1 MNILD
6 ASSQESLALRASF
19 WWEAQSPPRSACFT
33 VTLKMSPREPW
44 YSLDHHLAPFGKKQF
59 QDFFTGYRPA
69 LYEQIN
75 TVSLGTGLLFP
86 VFKS

>member
-1 MNILD
+1 MYILD
-6 ASSQESLALRASF
+6 ASSQESLALQAYF
-19 WWEAQSPPRSACFT
+19 WWEAQTPPRSARFM
-33 VTLKMSPREPW
+33 VTLKISPQEPW
-44 YSLDHHLAPFGKKQF
+44 HSLDHHLAPLGKNSFK
-59 QDFFTGYRPA
+59 TSSLLHSPT